1 MMTTCVVRG
10 PRVRLGFTLVEL
22 LVVIAI
28 IGILVGLLLPAVQA
42 AREAAR
48 RMSCSNNLKQIGL
61 SLHNHHDAFKNFP
74 KGRTRRGNFGITWAV
89 SILPFIEQ
97 SALWA
102 AYQQSAPA
110 NAPAT
115 FQFSNTA
122 QPAREAYVPVFN
134 CPSRRGHAIV
144 LGTGI
149 LNASGGTES
158 NSVSGACGD
167 YAANGGSGTNISGY
181 NSSFGGGNA
190 ADVRNNGPFA
200 PPHWNNN
207 RTVYSHPAMYDMGD
221 IVDGTSNTF
230 LVGEKHLPRGT
241 EQKYL
246 WDRSIYDSKDM
257 DAVARM
263 ANATIL
269 LAKSLDD
276 AYQRQYGSL
285 HAGVCQF
292 VFLDGRVTAQSI
304 STDGIT
310 LERLSARDDGLVVTV
325 E

>member
-1 MMTTCVVRG
+1 MYSRG
-10 PRVRLGFTLVEL
+10 GLSFKKLGFTLVEL

-61 SLHNHHDAFKNFP
+61 ALHNHHDTFNHFP

-89 SILPFIEQ
+89 SILPFVEQ

-102 AYQQSAPA
+102 EWQKSAPT

-115 FQFSNTA
+115 LQFSNAA
-122 QPAREAYVPVFN
+122 QFVREAYVPVFN
-134 CPSRRGHAIV
+134 CPSRRGHTIV
-144 LGTGI
+144 PGNGI

-158 NSVSGACGD
+158 NSQSGSCGD

-181 NSSFGGGNA
+181 NSSFGGGNSA
-190 ADVRNNGPFA
+190 SVMNNGPFA

-207 RTVYSHPAMYDMGD
+207 RTIYSHPDMYD
-221 IVDGTSNTF
+221 IAKITDGTSNTF

-241 EQKYL
+241 EQKYF
-246 WDRSIYDSKDM
+246 WDRSIFDSKDM
-257 DAVARM
+257 DAIARM
-263 ANATIL
+263 GNSTIL
-269 LAKSLDD
+269 IAKSIDD

-285 HAGVCQF
+285 HTGVCQF
-292 VFLDGRVTAQSI
+292 VFLDGRVVAQAVN
-304 STDGIT
+304 TDGTT